1 MFSRTV
7 TMTLTEFLNQSKAP
21 TIQDDLNQF
30 QQHMNNFNN
39 IYNDIQKDLQYQN
52 YILDNTLQ
60 QIQQAKS
67 GITITPDIPV
77 TPQVTPA
84 KFDFFNKLIPDNNSG
99 FMESIKEIIEP
110 LKTIAKFLDYI
121 MHPGKILFFILNWTI
136 EWSYFLCL
144 IVALAA
150 FILYILG
157 DKGKLKYIPIS
168 ITVYILLQAIGVII
182 K

>member
-21 TIQDDLNQF
+21 TIQDDLSQFHNYMNDVNRILEEINQT
-30 QQHMNNFNN
+30 NNWNKQILN
-39 IYNDIQKDLQYQN
+39 NDIRV
-52 YILDNTLQ
+52 
-60 QIQQAKS
+60 
-67 GITITPDIPV
+67 IPQSPIPT
-77 TPQVTPA
+77 TPQVAPA
-84 KFDFFNKLIPDNNSG
+84 KFDFFNKLIPDSNSG
-99 FMESIKEIIEP
+99 FMESIKEIVEP

-121 MHPGKILFFILNWTI
+121 MHPGKVLFLILNWTI

-150 FILYILG
+150 FILYMLG
-157 DKGKLKYIPIS
+157 DKKKLKYIPIS
-168 ITVYILLQAIGVII
+168 ITLYILLQAIGVII